1 MLLHYIEAAMRHA
14 HYEILRDDGAY
25 YGEIRKCN
33 GVFARANTLE
43 ACRDEL
49 QEVLEDWIVFRI
61 HRNFVLPEID
71 GFNLKIK
78 EEWQEL

>member
-1 MLLHYIEAAMRHA
+1 MRHA

-25 YGEIRKCN
+25 YGEIGECN

-61 HRNFVLPEID
+61 HRNLVLPEID
-71 GFNLKIK
+71 GFHLKIK